1 MTAQKYTKMLRA
13 ICSDGTDTRQLGRCV
28 IAYRTSNDKEL
39 DMRNV
44 HEDCNTMELLVEPGQ
59 SAVTACLQLTAAVVL
74 PSCSAFKDY
83 GQCRHEQKTN
93 FLHGLKQFE
102 QSLRSMLAI
111 DLERI
116 DLSK

>member
-1 MTAQKYTKMLRA
+1 MLRA

-28 IAYRTSNDKEL
+28 IAYRISNEKEL

-44 HEDCNTMELLVEPGQ
+44 QDDCNTMELLVKPGQ
-59 SAVTACLQLTAAVVL
+59 SAVTACLQLTASIVL

-83 GQCRHEQKTN
+83 GQCRSEQKTN

-111 DLERI
+111 NLVRFSI
-116 DLSK
+116 VAF